1 MYTPR
6 KKTMCL
12 GKEHSKAN
20 VGVMTRRY
28 LTREVA
34 ATQSY
39 ATHADF
45 TDTP

>member
-1 MYTPR
+1 MNTPR

-20 VGVMTRRY
+20 VGVLIRMY

-39 ATHADF
+39 AIYTDF
-45 TDTP
+45 PDTS